1 MICFFTSSTMVPDTL
16 NLNPAN
22 GFIHRLH
29 LAVPYPCRAL
39 YVCSDP
45 DDWEKTDLYAA
56 GTAEAMERAG
66 FAFTEF
72 EVLDGRNAE
81 DAAALIQSAQFIIL
95 AGGHVPTQNAFFQSI
110 GLRQLLRRFDG
121 VLMGISAGS
130 MNSADTVYAHPELE
144 GEAVDPDYERFLP
157 GLGLTEV
164 NIIPHYNTLSGETL
178 DGLDLFD
185 DIAIPDSNGNVFFV
199 LPDGSYILSDD
210 GRQTLYGEAYV
221 IADGQME
228 RLSEDG
234 DELSLEDRAKT

>member
-1 MICFFTSSTMVPDTL
+1 MTCFFTSSAMIPDTL
-16 NLNPAN
+16 DLNPAN

-45 DDWEKTDLYAA
+45 DDWEKTDLYAES
-56 GTAEAMERAG
+56 TAESMERAG
-66 FAFTEF
+66 FAFAEF

-81 DAAALIQSAQFIIL
+81 HAAALIQNAELIIL
-95 AGGHVPTQNAFFQSI
+95 CGGHVPTQNAFFQAI
-110 GLRQLLRRFDG
+110 GLKELLAGFDG
-121 VLMGISAGS
+121 VIVGISAGS
-130 MNSADTVYAHPELE
+130 MNSAGTVYAHPELE

-164 NIIPHYNTLSGETL
+164 NILPHYNTIAGDTL

-185 DIAIPDSNGNVFFV
+185 DIAIPDSVGRTFFV
-199 LPDGSYILSDD
+199 LPDGSYILSRD

-221 IADGQME
+221 ICDGQME
-228 RLSEDG
+228 QISGDG
-234 DELSLEDRAKT
+234 DEVPLDE